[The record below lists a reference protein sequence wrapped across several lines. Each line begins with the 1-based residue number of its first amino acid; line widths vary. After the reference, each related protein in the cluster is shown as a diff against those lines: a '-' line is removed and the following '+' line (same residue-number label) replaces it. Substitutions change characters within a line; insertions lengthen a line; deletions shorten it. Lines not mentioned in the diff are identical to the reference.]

1 MKSDDDDFSSE
12 DIDVLYNLIDD
23 DTLLSSSTTA
33 PDESSFHPGDHVY
46 MWCAAAGGVRYQHH
60 GIVLYLYK
68 QEVLKIADFTAPD
81 SGTFAIPDSIASGYS
96 HHHRLPHWHG
106 VRVTTYDNI
115 SEWQKEEYN
124 TEDRCAD
131 KDPNLVLQR
140 VKFLLSNPHLIP
152 KYDLLESNCETVA
165 VWCKTGC
172 FRTFQVAGLLDGG
185 KRNSVSVAASS
196 VLASSFLGPLAL
208 PAIAGAALS
217 FSALL
222 LKENINESMWKER
235 TRILNDEFRRWQ
247 ERQNKVCII
256 L

>member
-1 MKSDDDDFSSE
+1 M
-12 DIDVLYNLIDD
+12 
-23 DTLLSSSTTA
+23 
-33 PDESSFHPGDHVY
+33 
-46 MWCAAAGGVRYQHH
+46 
-60 GIVLYLYK
+60 
-68 QEVLKIADFTAPD
+68 
-81 SGTFAIPDSIASGYS
+81 
-96 HHHRLPHWHG
+96 
-106 VRVTTYDNI
+106 
-115 SEWQKEEYN
+115 
-124 TEDRCAD
+124 
-131 KDPNLVLQR
+131 
-140 VKFLLSNPHLIP
+140 
-152 KYDLLESNCETVA
+152 
-165 VWCKTGC
+165 
-172 FRTFQVAGLLDGG
+172 AGLLDGG